1 MNQNPFSDNPY
12 TSPTTEPP
20 LPHPDTHILEM
31 ARAQRGMIWML
42 ALKLAIDFT
51 FMQATQFLP
60 QFPLMLYY
68 AAALLVLVAVIFFTA
83 RLAYALYGVGP
94 AILCGVLLFAPCVG
108 LLTILM
114 LNGTAMDRL
123 RKAGVKSGFMG
134 VTKDQLAQLEAK
146 IRGYTR

>member
-1 MNQNPFSDNPY
+1 MSQNPFSDNPY
-12 TSPTTEPP
+12 ASPTTQPP
-20 LPHPDTHILEM
+20 LPHADIHILEM

-42 ALKLAIDFT
+42 ALKLALDFT
-51 FMQATQFLP
+51 VMQAAALLP
-60 QFPLMLYY
+60 RFPLMLYY
-68 AAALLVLVAVIFFTA
+68 AAALLVMIAVIFFTS
-83 RLAYALYGVGP
+83 RLAYALYGLGP
-94 AILCGVLLFAPCVG
+94 AILCSVLLFAPCIG

-146 IRGYTR
+146 IRSS